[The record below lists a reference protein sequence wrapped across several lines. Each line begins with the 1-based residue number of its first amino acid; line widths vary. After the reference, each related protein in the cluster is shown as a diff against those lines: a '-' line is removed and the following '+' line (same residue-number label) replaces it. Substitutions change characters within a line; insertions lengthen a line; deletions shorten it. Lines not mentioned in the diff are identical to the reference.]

1 MSILSG
7 RGGTLCVRSVA
18 IAKDLSHGLPT
29 LGVEKPRPSA
39 IPATNELMQS
49 DRTELDQIQ
58 VRVGLSIEPTINNLI

>member
-7 RGGTLCVRSVA
+7 RGGTLCARSVA

-49 DRTELDQIQ
+49 ENRARPNTGQGGFDYKAYNQ
-58 VRVGLSIEPTINNLI
+58 